1 MSQPGGTREKSAS
14 ELRKLI
20 IEENFEYFKGSEC
33 DIVIISCVR
42 SYNTNNA
49 AIGFVRNENR
59 CQYHKTVFFF
69 IVTDPAVAAKS

>member
-1 MSQPGGTREKSAS
+1 MSQPGGAREKSAS

-20 IEENFEYFKGSEC
+20 IEENLEYFKGSEC

-59 CQYHKTVFFF
+59 CQCHKTVFF